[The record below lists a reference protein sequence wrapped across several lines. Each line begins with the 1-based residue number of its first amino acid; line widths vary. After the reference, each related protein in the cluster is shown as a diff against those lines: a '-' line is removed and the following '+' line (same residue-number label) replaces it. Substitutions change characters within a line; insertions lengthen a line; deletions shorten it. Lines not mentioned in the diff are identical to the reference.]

1 MAIDGDAINRID
13 QPEHQGGLTSSALP
27 QDLTER
33 KQSELALE
41 VRLRLLQLAPTSS
54 FSDLLI
60 AMLDEGEVLTGSQI
74 GFFHFLE
81 ADQVTLS
88 QQVWSTNTTQKMCR
102 ANSSAQHYPLDQAG
116 VWVDCIR
123 ERKPVIHND
132 YVSLLHRKGLPEG
145 HTPVI
150 RELVV
155 PIIRHNNIVAVI
167 GVGNKPV
174 DYTELD
180 VTIVSSLA
188 DLAWDIVDSKRAE
201 EALRD
206 SEETYRTLV
215 NGVPDLLMRFDSQG
229 RHLFVSKNISSF
241 GGLQPAQIIGKTHR
255 ELGHQEK
262 DCQFWEESIRK
273 VFDSKLPLETEYTIE
288 TEQGALVRNWRLWPE
303 FDAQGA
309 VKSVF
314 TMTRD
319 ITAQRQAER
328 DYQTLFREMING
340 FAVHEIICNEQGH
353 PIDYRFIAV
362 NPAFEQMSGLRVDDV
377 IGRTALELLPGTEQH
392 WIDTYGKVALTGEP
406 VSFENYHSELGKY
419 FEVTAFQPTPK
430 QFACIFADIT
440 ERKQATEALR
450 KSEEQSKGVIET
462 LPLAIYIT
470 SAKDQSSVYLNP
482 TMVQLFGYTIDEVP
496 SIKHWLLLAYPDPAY
511 RQQITD
517 EWSRR
522 VKQYIE
528 TQTPFQP
535 LDAEVTCKDGS
546 KKIVLWAYIALG
558 DVNYY
563 CGLNQ
568 TKTKRAEENLRR
580 SEQRYA
586 RAIAATSEA
595 IWERDLITN
604 KAFYSP
610 RWYEMLGYED
620 GEFEMTFKAWKEI
633 CHPDD
638 FQTAI
643 DKIQKSLDSPYDVGY
658 EAEFR
663 MKTKTG
669 DWRWILGKGNVVE
682 RDASGKPLTLSGTNT
697 DITERKRTDLYRQTA
712 TEILRIL
719 NEPGDILDS
728 LKRAVTCIKTNIEFS
743 AVGIRLQ
750 DGDDFPYY
758 AHEGFQKQFM
768 TVENHIVERGANNG
782 IFCDDNGLP
791 RLECICGWVIS
802 GKVDHTLPFCTRGGS
817 FWTNDL
823 AALLGNPSDKIP
835 WHHPHN
841 TCLSHGYSSMAVV
854 PIRSSERNIG
864 TIQLNDLRKGCLT
877 LDAVEA
883 FEGIATHI
891 GAALMRRL
899 GEASLQQAYVR
910 ESVINDIL
918 RLALLDES
926 LDSLMNKALSLMFT
940 VPMPGLEPKGAVFL
954 VDAAGDGLVLMAQQG
969 LNESVREACAHIP
982 FGKCLCGRVASTGQ
996 LQFVDHIDDDH
1007 DVRYDGIQPHG
1018 HYCIPMRYGDRLVGV
1033 LTTYTRPGDAHSQ
1046 KLEQFLVSAADILAT
1061 VVTRKQSEATLRA
1074 SEERFRSYFDLPL
1087 HGIATTSLD
1096 HIWMDVNDQLCTLL
1110 GYDRVELQ
1118 QMTWSE
1124 MTHPDDIAVDLA
1136 QYQQML
1142 SGQIERYKLDKRFI
1156 RKDGQVVW
1164 TTISV
1169 GCVRRPDGLVDYV
1182 VCVMDDI
1189 TERRKAEIEKA
1200 QLEEQLHHAMKM
1212 DSIGRLAGGVAH
1224 DFNNM
1229 LGVIIGHAQMA
1240 LDGVDSVEPL
1250 YEDLHEIY
1258 KAAER
1263 SADLTRNL
1271 LAFARKQTV
1280 IPKVIDLNTTVE
1292 GMLKMLQRL
1301 IGENIELRW
1310 NPQAEM
1316 WMVKVDP
1323 SQIDQILANL
1333 CVNARDAIANVG
1345 RITIQTSTITIDP
1358 ADVNPHMELAAGD
1371 YVRLTVSDTGCG
1383 MDKETQA
1390 KIFEPFYTTKGV
1402 GEGTGLGLATVYGAV
1417 KQNNGYIHVYSE
1429 PGEGTTFNIYLP
1441 RHIPITQQAE
1451 TTRLASPA
1459 APGHETILLVED
1471 EPSILRMVTTMITR
1485 SGYNVISAS
1494 TPGEAIRMADQ
1505 HAGTIDLLLTDVVMP
1520 EMNGRDLAK
1529 NLLTRYPGMK
1539 RLFMSGY
1546 TADVIADQGRV
1557 DDGVH
1562 FIQKPFT
1569 LKDINTKIRQAIH
1582 DEA

>member
-1 MAIDGDAINRID
+1 MAIDGDSTNLID

-27 QDLTER
+27 QDLTVR

-74 GFFHFLE
+74 GFFHFVA

-88 QQVWSTNTTQKMCR
+88 QQVWSTNTTRNMCK
-102 ANSSAQHYPLDQAG
+102 AEPLAHHYPIDQAG

-132 YVSLLHRKGLPEG
+132 YASLLHRKGFPEG
-145 HTPVI
+145 HASVI
-150 RELVV
+150 RELAV
-155 PIIRHNNIVAVI
+155 PIIRNNSIVAII
-167 GVGNKPV
+167 GVGNKQV
-174 DYTELD
+174 DYTEFD
-180 VTIVSSLA
+180 VSIVSSLA
-188 DLAWDIVDSKRAE
+188 DLAWDIVDNKRAV

-215 NGVPDLLMRFDSQG
+215 NGVPDLLMRFDRQY
-229 RHLFVSKNISSF
+229 RPLFVSKNISSF
-241 GGLQPAQIIGKTHR
+241 ADLQPAQMIGKTHR
-255 ELGHQEK
+255 ELGYQEK
-262 DCQFWEESIRK
+262 DCQFWEKSIRK
-273 VFDSKLPLETEYTIE
+273 VFDSGLPLETEYTIE
-288 TEQGALVRNWRLWPE
+288 TEQGTLVRNWRIWPE

-328 DYQTLFREMING
+328 NHQTLFREMING
-340 FAVHEIICNEQGH
+340 FAVHEIICDEQGN
-353 PIDYRFIAV
+353 PVDYRFLDV
-362 NPAFEQMSGLRVDDV
+362 NPAFERMTGLRSEDI
-377 IGRTALELLPGTEQH
+377 IGRSALELLPGTERY
-392 WIDTYGKVALTGEP
+392 WIETYGKVALTGEP
-406 VSFENYHSELGKY
+406 VSFENYSSELGKY
-419 FEVTAFQPTPK
+419 FEVTAFQPALN

-440 ERKQATEALR
+440 ERKQAADALR

-470 SAKDQSSVYLNP
+470 SAKDQSSVYINP
-482 TMVQLFGYTIDEVP
+482 TMVQFFGYTKDEVP
-496 SIKHWLLLAYPDPAY
+496 SIKHWLLLAYPDPVY

-522 VKQYIE
+522 VKRYTE

-568 TKTKRAEENLRR
+568 TKTKRAEANLRR

-604 KAFYSP
+604 KTFYSP

-620 GEFEMTFKAWKEI
+620 GEFEMTFEAWKMI

-638 FQTAI
+638 FPNAI
-643 DKIQKSLDSPYDVGY
+643 DKIQKTLDSADDIRY

-669 DWRWILGKGNVVE
+669 EWRWILGKGNVVE

-697 DITERKRTDLYRQTA
+697 DITDRKRTEIYRHMDTD
-712 TEILRIL
+712 ILHHL
-719 NEPGDILDS
+719 NEPCDISES
-728 LKRAVTCIKTNIEFS
+728 LKRVVACIKTNIGFS
-743 AVGIRLQ
+743 AVGIRLLDGDEFPYHAQ
-750 DGDDFPYY
+750 DGFPRP
-758 AHEGFQKQFM
+758 FL
-768 TVENHIVERGANNG
+768 TVENTIVERGADSG
-782 IFCDDNGLP
+782 ICRDDKGLP
-791 RLECICGWVIS
+791 RLDCICGWVIS
-802 GKVDHTLPFCTRGGS
+802 GKVDITLPFCTRGGS

-823 AALLGNPSDKIP
+823 ANLLDILSNNIP
-835 WHHPHN
+835 WHQPHY
-841 TCLSHGYSSMAVV
+841 TCISQGYSSMAIV
-854 PIRSSERNIG
+854 PIRNSERIIG
-864 TIQLNDLRKGCLT
+864 TIQLNDMSKGRLS

-883 FEGIATHI
+883 LEGIATHI

-899 GEASLQQAYVR
+899 GEGLLKQAYVR

-926 LDSLMNKALSLMFT
+926 LDSLMNKALNLLLS
-940 VPMPGLEPKGAVFL
+940 VPIPGLEPKGAVFL
-954 VDAAGDGLVLMAQQG
+954 VDTTGNELVLMAQQG
-969 LNESVREACAHIP
+969 LDEMVRGACAHVP
-982 FGKCLCGRVASTGQ
+982 FGKCLCGRVATTGKP
-996 LQFVDHIDDDH
+996 LFVSHIDDNH

-1033 LTTYTRPGDAHSQ
+1033 LTTYTRPGEAHSQ
-1046 KLEQFLVSAADILAT
+1046 KLEHFLVSAADILAT

-1074 SEERFRSYFDLPL
+1074 SEERFRSFFDLPL
-1087 HGIATTSLD
+1087 HGRAITSTDKRWIA
-1096 HIWMDVNDQLCTLL
+1096 VNDQLCTFL
-1110 GYDRVELQ
+1110 GYDRDEILH
-1118 QMTWSE
+1118 MTWEE
-1124 MTHPDDIAVDLA
+1124 MTHPDDIAIDRVQFDR
-1136 QYQQML
+1136 MM
-1142 SGQIERYKLDKRFI
+1142 SGEIERYKMDKRFI
-1156 RKDGQVVW
+1156 RKDGKLIW
-1164 TTISV
+1164 ASISV
-1169 GCVRRPDGLVDYV
+1169 GCVRRANGSVEYV
-1182 VCVMDDI
+1182 VCVLDDI
-1189 TERRKAEIEKA
+1189 TDRRNAETEKA
-1200 QLEEQLHHAMKM
+1200 KLEEQLHQALKM

-1240 LDGVDSVEPL
+1240 MDGVNPMEPL
-1250 YEDLHEIY
+1250 YDDLHEIY
-1258 KAAER
+1258 KAADR

-1280 IPKVIDLNTTVE
+1280 TPKVIDLNTTVE

-1310 NPQAEM
+1310 SPQVEM
-1316 WMVKVDP
+1316 WLVKVDP

-1333 CVNARDAIANVG
+1333 CVNARDAIADIG
-1345 RITIQTSTITIDP
+1345 RITIQTNTITIESS
-1358 ADVNPHMELAAGD
+1358 DVSPHMELAAGD

-1383 MDKETQA
+1383 MDKEMQA

-1441 RHIPITQQAE
+1441 RHIPMAQQAE
-1451 TTRLASPA
+1451 TPRSVAPD
-1459 APGHETILLVED
+1459 APGNETILLVED
-1471 EPSILRMVTTMITR
+1471 EPSILRMVTMMITR

-1494 TPGEAIRMADQ
+1494 TPREAIRLADQ
-1505 HAGTIDLLLTDVVMP
+1505 NAGTIDLLLTDVVMP

-1529 NLLTRYPGMK
+1529 NLLARYPSMK

-1569 LKDINTKIRQAIH
+1569 LKDINLKIRQAI
-1582 DEA
+1582 DD